1 MPGYNDIFQYT
12 ANRDDIDSDI
22 EADQTVFTQSDY
34 LEDKKNIAD
43 FVLWKAEKPGKP
55 SWDSPWGKGRVGWHL
70 ECSAMAMKYLGE
82 QIDIHGGGK
91 DSEGSPS

>member
-34 LEDKKNIAD
+34 LEDKKNI
-43 FVLWKAEKPGKP
+43 
-55 SWDSPWGKGRVGWHL
+55 S
-70 ECSAMAMKYLGE
+70 
-82 QIDIHGGGK
+82 
-91 DSEGSPS
+91 